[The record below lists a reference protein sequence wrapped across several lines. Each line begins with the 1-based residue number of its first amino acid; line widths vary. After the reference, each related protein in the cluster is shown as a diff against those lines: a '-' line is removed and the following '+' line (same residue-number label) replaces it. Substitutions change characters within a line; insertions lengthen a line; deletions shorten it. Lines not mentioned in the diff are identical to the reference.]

1 MKTSFVSKKTTIN
14 RRFFDKHVTI
24 LLNHTLYN
32 LGPFKANGA
41 CAFVLNKGEIC
52 MKRLLGL
59 VLLIAAFSA
68 GAFAQA
74 NAGLAAI
81 SGTVHDGTGAVIPGA
96 MVTVTNETRGIE
108 RTTLSTEAGVFA
120 VPALVPSSGYSLK
133 VTLQG
138 FKTWE
143 AKNFD
148 LQVGQTADFRVTLDV
163 AGAAAEVSVTAEAP
177 LVDETKSGLSQVVNQ
192 EQIDNLPINGRR
204 VDSFVLLTPGVTN
217 DGNFGLLTFR
227 GIANGNSFLLDG
239 NDSTE
244 RFFMENNG
252 RTRVVSQIS
261 QDAVQEFQVVSA
273 DFSAEYGRASG
284 GVVNTVTRSGTN
296 GLHGTAYTF
305 YRDKSFNAHDP
316 YAPVDST
323 VTPISPIINPP
334 DERYQSGAS
343 LGGPLVKDKL
353 FYFVNGEYTH
363 RNFPIADNL
372 IRAGVV
378 DTANQVWV
386 GCGVAANGLPA
397 ATPAQCSAINSVLP
411 RFFGQVP
418 RTMGQPLG
426 FGRLDY
432 RYSDRNTFS
441 ASFNY
446 MHFRAHNGLQNT
458 LITSTTG
465 AGINTNGND
474 YGQVRNMKFSWTS
487 VPNSRLVNEFRYGWS
502 TDLEGD
508 DPNPE
513 LLSPVLGYLDASV
526 AGVQLGT
533 TNYLPRVEPNE
544 HKHEFADTATWTK
557 GPHIIK
563 FGADITTADDYALF
577 LLNLHGS
584 YTYQTVNAFA
594 LDFSGNTTG
603 AKSWQSYSQ
612 TLGSGTTDMRINNFS
627 FYGQDQWRITPKLT
641 ANFGLRY
648 EYEPLPQPT
657 TCNPDYPQTCKIN
670 RNAANFMP
678 RIGLS
683 YRVNDKT
690 VVRTG
695 YGIYYASIPGATLMN
710 LFLGNGVIQQAVS
723 LSNSQATQLAQGPV
737 FPNNLG
743 AVPAGFK
750 SGPTSIQF
758 AAPNWKTPY
767 SEQGTL
773 AIERELFRD
782 VALSATYIW
791 SRGIHLYGETDLNMP
806 ALSSTTYTYKIADAK
821 GVPTG
826 ATFTTPM
833 YLGARPNP
841 NYNGVVQA
849 DNGVDSYYN
858 GLALQLQKRFSHGL
872 QGNVAY
878 TWSHEIDDGQGIG
891 QATQNIFLS
900 NAFAWTYNGNYR
912 YDRGDG
918 LEDQR
923 QRLAINWVWAP
934 KFTERSDVFSKFLVN
949 NWQLSSLT
957 TINSSRPAAAPTI
970 RDNDTTA
977 TAPVPGMV
985 SFFSINGSGLG
996 SRVPFMPMN
1005 SIYQPALYKTDARIS
1020 KVLPFG
1026 MDGQYK
1032 LFLNF
1037 EVFNVTN
1044 SWSPTSMSSQAY
1056 TESGGTLTLTP
1067 TAFNQGIGDSTP
1079 PDGTLA
1085 RRMQVSVRF
1094 QF

>member
-1 MKTSFVSKKTTIN
+1 M
-14 RRFFDKHVTI
+14 RRI
-24 LLNHTLYN
+24 L
-32 LGPFKANGA
+32 G
-41 CAFVLNKGEIC
+41 V
-52 MKRLLGL
+52 
-59 VLLIAAFSA
+59 VLLTAAFSA

-74 NAGLAAI
+74 NAGLAGI

-108 RTTLSTEAGVFA
+108 RTTLSTEGGVFV
-120 VPALVPSSGYSLK
+120 VPALVPSNGYNLK
-133 VTLQG
+133 VGLQG
-138 FKTWE
+138 FKNWE

-148 LQVGQTADFRVTLDV
+148 LQVGQTVDFRVTLDV

-177 LVDETKSGLSQVVNQ
+177 LVDENKSGVSQVVDQ
-192 EQIDNLPINGRR
+192 TQIDSLPINGRR

-252 RTRVVSQIS
+252 RTRIVSQIS
-261 QDAVQEFQVVSA
+261 QDAVQEFQVVSSNY
-273 DFSAEYGRASG
+273 SAEYGRASG
-284 GVVNTVTRSGTN
+284 GVVNTVTRSGSN
-296 GLHGTAYTF
+296 ALHGTAYSF
-305 YRDKSFNAHDP
+305 YRNRNFNAHDP
-316 YAPVDST
+316 YNPIDST
-323 VTPISPIINPP
+323 GNIINPP
-334 DERYQSGAS
+334 DVRYQSGGS
-343 LGGPLVKDKL
+343 FGGAIIKDKL
-353 FYFVNGEYTH
+353 FYFMNGEYTH

-372 IRAGVV
+372 IKAGVV

-386 GCGVAANGLPA
+386 GCGTTAGGSVTPLPTA
-397 ATPAQCSAINSVLP
+397 AQCAAINSVLP

-418 RTMGQPLG
+418 RTMSQPLG

-432 RYSDRNTFS
+432 HYSDRNTFS

-446 MHFRAHNGLQNT
+446 MHFRSPNGLQTT
-458 LITSTTG
+458 LITSTSG
-465 AGINTNGND
+465 AGVNANGND
-474 YGQVRNMKFSWTS
+474 YGQVRNTKFTWTF
-487 VPNSRLVNEFRYGWS
+487 VPSSRLVNEFRYGWS

-508 DPNPE
+508 DPNPA

-526 AGVQLGT
+526 AAVQLGT

-544 HKHEFADTATWTK
+544 HRHEFADTATWTS
-557 GPHIIK
+557 GRHMFK

-577 LLNLHGS
+577 LQNLHGS
-584 YTYQTVNAFA
+584 YTYATVNAFA

-603 AKSWQSYSQ
+603 AKNWQSYSQ
-612 TLGSGTTDMRINNFS
+612 TLGSGTTDMRINNLS
-627 FYGQDQWRITPKLT
+627 FFAQDQWRVTPKFT
-641 ANFGLRY
+641 ANLGLRY
-648 EYEPLPQPT
+648 EYEPLPQPKV
-657 TCNPDYPQTCKIN
+657 CNPDYSQTCTIH
-670 RNAANFMP
+670 RRPTNFMP

-683 YRVNDKT
+683 YRVNEKT
-690 VVRTG
+690 VVRAG
-695 YGIYYASIPGATLMN
+695 YGMFYASIPGATLMN
-710 LFLGNGVIQQAVS
+710 LFLGNGITQQAIS
-723 LSNSQATQLAQGPV
+723 LSSSQLAQGPV

-743 AVPAGFK
+743 TVPAGFK
-750 SGPTSIQF
+750 LGAPTIQF
-758 AAPNWKTPY
+758 ASPNWKTPY

-773 AIERELFRD
+773 AIERQLARD
-782 VALSATYIW
+782 LVLTTTYMW
-791 SRGIHLYGETDLNMP
+791 SRGIHLYGETDLNLP
-806 ALSSTTYTYKIADAK
+806 PISSQTFTYKIDDAT
-821 GVPTG
+821 GTPTG

-833 YLGARPNP
+833 YLGSRPDTR
-841 NYNGVVQA
+841 YGSVVQA

-858 GLALQLQKRFSHGL
+858 GLAVQLQKRFSRGL
-872 QGNVAY
+872 QGNVSY
-878 TWSHEIDDGQGIG
+878 TWSHEIDDGQGYG

-912 YDRGDG
+912 YDKGDG

-934 KFTERSDVFSKFLVN
+934 TFTERTDPISRFLVN

-957 TINSSRPAAAPTI
+957 TINSSRPYAAPTI
-970 RDNDTTA
+970 RVTDT
-977 TAPVPGMV
+977 PVAGMF
-985 SFFSINGSGLG
+985 SNFSINGSGLG

-1005 SIYQPALYKTDARIS
+1005 SVYQPALYKSDARIS
-1020 KVLPFG
+1020 KILPFG

-1037 EVFNVTN
+1037 EVFNVSN
-1044 SWSPTSMSSQAY
+1044 SWSPTSMSTQAY
-1056 TESGGTLTLTP
+1056 NETGGTLTLTP
-1067 TAFNQGIGDSTP
+1067 KAYNQGTGDSAP

-1085 RRMQVSVRF
+1085 RRMQVSIRF